1 MIKKPASAPAL
12 FLRAFIPP
20 LNWWHLVTKETI
32 KLDFMAG
39 LTGAIVVIPQG
50 MAFAT
55 IAGMPPIYGLY
66 AGMIPAMIA
75 AFFGSSW
82 HLVSG
87 PTTAASIVLFS
98 LLSPLAEPGSAAYVQ
113 LAITM
118 TLLVGL
124 TEFALG
130 LMRMGVLVNFIS
142 HSVVIGFTSGAA
154 ILIASNQVQNFFGVP
169 IPKGS
174 HFYETLTIFFNHID
188 NINPFMLTVSG
199 TTLLSGLIIRR
210 FWPRIPYMIIALA
223 LGSLTALA
231 IDFFLGKPS
240 GITYVGSLSGTLPP
254 LSMPDFSLSTLR
266 ALAPGVL
273 AVTILALTEAISIA
287 RAMALRSGQS
297 INANQEFLS
306 QGLSNMAGSFFSSY
320 VATGSFNRS
329 GLNYDSGAK
338 TPMAAF
344 FSGMLLIG
352 LVALVAPLAAALP
365 HSAMAA
371 VLFLVAWGLLDW
383 HHIFH
388 TFQTSHSE
396 TIIMIATFL
405 GTLFFNLEIAIL
417 FGVML
422 SLGIYLHRTSNPKV
436 FARIP
441 DPNHPHR
448 RFTTPENTTPLCPI
462 IRLLRIDGSLFF
474 GAIPSVQEQIETL
487 APPHTHLVI
496 VASGINFIDL
506 AGADFLANLAQKQ
519 RNAGGNLYVVRL
531 KRGPESIL
539 EKGHYLDIIGKENL
553 FRSKEAAIQAAFA
566 RLDDNPCAQCTIN
579 MFLECHGQNKEIQ
592 TNAA

>member
-1 MIKKPASAPAL
+1 MTTSKSR
-12 FLRAFIPP
+12 FSLRALIPP
-20 LNWWHLVTKETI
+20 LRWWHLVTPGSVKA
-32 KLDFMAG
+32 DFMAG

-98 LLSPLAEPGSAAYVQ
+98 LLSPLAEPGSATYVQ

-124 TEFALG
+124 TELGLG

-174 HFYETLTIFFNHID
+174 QFHETLTIFFHHLHT
-188 NINPFMLTVSG
+188 INPYILTVSG
-199 TTLLSGLIIRR
+199 TTLLSGLLIRK
-210 FWPRIPYMIIALA
+210 FWPRIPYMIVALA
-223 LGSLTALA
+223 LGSLAALA
-231 IDFFLGKPS
+231 IDNVLDHPS
-240 GITYVGSLSGTLPP
+240 AITYVGSLSGSLPP
-254 LSMPDFSLSTLR
+254 LSMPDFSLNTLR
-266 ALAPGVL
+266 TLAPGVL

-297 INANQEFLS
+297 INANQEFIS
-306 QGLSNMAGSFFSSY
+306 QGLSNMVGSFFSSY

-344 FSGMLLIG
+344 LSGMLLIG

-365 HSAMAA
+365 HAAMAA

-388 TFQTSHSE
+388 TFQTSRSE
-396 TIIMIATFL
+396 TSIMIATFL

-422 SLGIYLHRTSNPKV
+422 SLGIYLSRTSNPKV
-436 FARIP
+436 IARIP

-448 RFTTPENTTPLCPI
+448 RFTTPENDAQLCPQ

-474 GAIPSVQEQIETL
+474 GAIPSVQEQIESL
-487 APPHTHLVI
+487 APPHTQLVV

-506 AGADFLANLAQKQ
+506 AGADFLTNMAQKQ
-519 RNAGGNLYVVRL
+519 RNTGGNLYLVRL
-531 KRGPESIL
+531 KEGPESLL

-553 FRSKEAAIQAAFA
+553 FRSKETAIQAAFA
-566 RLDDNPCAQCTIN
+566 RMDSNPCAQCSIN
-579 MFLECHGQNKEIQ
+579 MFLECHGQAGRIHS
-592 TNAA
+592 NAA